1 MGATRR
7 GRDHAVAVERTLP
20 GSPEVVYGLLS
31 DTNRW
36 DRLVGVSSSTYT
48 YDLLDP
54 GDPTSRTRIGH
65 ATSMGT
71 RIHFAEEGEYWTPE
85 LLRGERRFR
94 GSGARRLQR
103 GFLEVEIEPGDERR
117 LRSRV
122 RVRTGVTTSGPLGW
136 LIGVLV
142 RLRFAIVLRLYLRGL
157 ERTLRVASERAPT
170 SAATG
175 APAAQQ
181 ARDTLVAAGQVSRL
195 VTGRH
200 RTVPAA
206 SISSR
211 AAQFAAS
218 PVDAAIRRRIVGL
231 ITTQADEQLIAI
243 RPFDVAR
250 AWKAD
255 AREVVR
261 GFLHAARVGLFDL
274 EWQVNCP
281 VCRVGA
287 DVAPCLDQLG
297 HRLHCDEC
305 DVSYDVDFA
314 DHVEATFTVSPAI
327 RPVRRE
333 VFCASSPSWRP
344 HVHGYVVVP
353 ARTTR
358 DVGPL
363 PDGELL
369 VRARGTARQLRVAAA
384 ARAADGRVSA
394 RITADR
400 IVAVAA
406 PPEVAARRLRLVNDT
421 DRPVRI
427 LVERGGWEAER
438 LRARLLMTL
447 PDFVD
452 MFSADAPAAGMQLS
466 VGQLAVAFTDLVG
479 STELYERV
487 GDARAFALVQEHW
500 RAATRIVTSYR
511 GAIIKTLGDGL
522 LMSFPTAGDAIG
534 ASLEMMAHAAAL
546 GAREDIPVALRA
558 GVHEG
563 PVYLVRGHD
572 RADLFGRTVNLASR
586 LATVGG
592 GQQIALLD
600 RTLAQPASLAALD
613 SDTLHI
619 ERRDV
624 ELRGV
629 AGTHRV
635 ALVARVGDD
644 VLVTGRHPVVPAV
657 SSPPTVSAV
666 PRLALERGERGD
678 AIRR

>member
-1 MGATRR
+1 MNEPGAHRN
-7 GRDHAVAVERTLP
+7 GRDHAVSVKRTLS
-20 GSPEVVYGLLS
+20 GSPEVVYGLLC

-36 DRLVGVSSSTYT
+36 DRLVGVSSSTYS

-54 GDPTSRTRIGH
+54 DDPTSRTRIGH

-71 RIHFAEEGEYWTPE
+71 RIHFAEEGEYWTPD

-94 GSGARRLQR
+94 GHGSKRLQR
-103 GFLEVEIEPGDERR
+103 GFLEVDIEPGDDRR
-117 LRSRV
+117 TRSLV
-122 RVRTGVTTSGPLGW
+122 RVRTGVTTSGPLGL
-136 LIGVLV
+136 LIGLLV
-142 RLRFAIVLRLYLRGL
+142 RIRFAVILRLYLRGL
-157 ERTLRVASERAPT
+157 ERTLRTAAERPASEGGAV
-170 SAATG
+170 G

-181 ARDTLVAAGQVSRL
+181 ARDALVSIGHVSRL

-206 SISSR
+206 AVSSR
-211 AAQFAAS
+211 AAQFAAA

-231 ITTQADEQLIAI
+231 ITTQADEQLLAI

-250 AWKAD
+250 AWRAD
-255 AREVVR
+255 TREVVR
-261 GFLHAARVGLFDL
+261 GFLHAARAGLFDL

-287 DVAPCLDQLG
+287 ESVPRLDQLG
-297 HRLHCDEC
+297 HRLHCGEC

-353 ARTTR
+353 GHSTR

-363 PDGELL
+363 PSGELV
-369 VRARGTARQLRVAAA
+369 VRARGTARQLRVLGP
-384 ARAADGRVSA
+384 ARSEDSRVVA
-394 RITADR
+394 RITEDR
-400 IVAVAA
+400 IVALPATT
-406 PPEVAARRLRLVNDT
+406 EVAAKGLRLVNDT

-427 LVERGGWEAER
+427 LVERGGWEAES

-447 PDFVD
+447 PDFVEL
-452 MFSADAPAAGMQLS
+452 FSADAPAAGMQLS
-466 VGQLAVAFTDLVG
+466 VGQLAVAFTDMVG
-479 STELYERV
+479 STELYERI

-500 RAATRIVTSYR
+500 RAAAGIAGSHR

-522 LMSFPTAGDAIG
+522 LMSFPAVGDAID
-534 ASLEMMAHAAAL
+534 ATLEMMAQVAAM
-546 GAREDIPVALRA
+546 GARERVPMAIRA

-586 LATVGG
+586 LATVGA

-600 RTLAQPASLAALD
+600 RTLAHPATLAALD
-613 SDTLHI
+613 HDELHI
-619 ERRDV
+619 ERKDV

-629 AGTHRV
+629 AGSHRV
-635 ALVARVGDD
+635 ALVARAGED
-644 VLVTGRHPVVPAV
+644 VLTTGEHPAVPALSV
-657 SSPPTVSAV
+657 D
-666 PRLALERGERGD
+666 RGERGD
-678 AIRR
+678 TIRR

>member
-1 MGATRR
+1 
-7 GRDHAVAVERTLP
+7 VAVERTLT

-65 ATSMGT
+65 ATSLGT

-85 LLRGERRFR
+85 RLRGERRFR
-94 GSGARRLQR
+94 GRGARRLQR

-136 LIGVLV
+136 LIGMLV

-157 ERTLRVASERAPT
+157 ERTLRVASERTT
-170 SAATG
+170 STSGATS

-181 ARDTLVAAGQVSRL
+181 ARDTLVASGHVSRL
-195 VTGRH
+195 VTGRY

-206 SISSR
+206 SISAR

-231 ITTQADEQLIAI
+231 ITTQPDEQLIAI

-287 DVAPCLDQLG
+287 DVAPRLDQLG
-297 HRLHCDEC
+297 QRLHCEEC

-353 ARTTR
+353 PRTTR

-363 PDGELL
+363 PAGELL
-369 VRARGTARQLRVAAA
+369 VRARGTARQLRVTAE

-400 IVAVAA
+400 IAASPAPADVAA
-406 PPEVAARRLRLVNDT
+406 HRLRLVNDT

-452 MFSADAPAAGMQLS
+452 LFSADAPAAGMQLS

-479 STELYERV
+479 STELYERI

-500 RAATRIVTSYR
+500 RAATRIASSYR

-534 ASLEMMAHAAAL
+534 ASLEMMAHVAAL
-546 GAREDIPVALRA
+546 GAGEHIPMALRA

-613 SDTLHI
+613 SDALHV

-635 ALVARVGDD
+635 ALVARVGDE
-644 VLVTGRHPVVPAV
+644 VLVTGRHPLVPALS
-657 SSPPTVSAV
+657 SSPSVSAA
-666 PRLALERGERGD
+666 PRLPLERGERGD